1 MRDKTK
7 KTERDIATIVFIV
20 ATGLL
25 LLATISFLIIKNRDK
40 PKETESKPS
49 STTTTEIEVFI
60 PEQEIP
66 DITVDGNPD
75 DGEEVIEDD
84 GRNRLDVRE
93 VE

>member
-1 MRDKTK
+1 MKQTK
-7 KTERDIATIVFIV
+7 KDTAMIVFVI

-25 LLATISFLIIKNRDK
+25 LLATITFIMLKNK
-40 PKETESKPS
+40 GEPEESESKPS

>member
-1 MRDKTK
+1 M
-7 KTERDIATIVFIV
+7 IVSVIV
-20 ATGLL
+20 AGLL
-25 LLATISFLIIKNRDK
+25 LLGTITFIVLKNKDE
-40 PKETESKPS
+40 PKEIESKPS

-60 PEQEIP
+60 PEQEVP
-66 DITVDGNPD
+66 DITVDGNPN